1 MADIALRQR
10 KSTELVDAA
19 FQIYRRDPLQFI
31 LAVALIY
38 VPWMVL
44 RLVLGIGLNADQP
57 LAIGAVVISAIGGG
71 LVYTFAGGVTT
82 ILASDV
88 YFGRPTDL
96 ARAFRTVAT
105 HIVPLI
111 LTMVISFVTIVVAA
125 IFLLFPALYPIARFF
140 AVRQVVV
147 LEDGS
152 TGQAFSRSSTLSDG
166 TKRHILNT
174 LVLIALLV
182 YAISLGAGLLFTLL
196 HSRILQVTLGTALS
210 AVVYP
215 LFGITETLLYY
226 DTRIRKEGFD
236 VEYLASIGPVDGLSA
251 APALPT

>member
-10 KSTELVDAA
+10 SATELVDAA
-19 FQIYRRDPLQFI
+19 FQIYRRDPVQFI
-31 LAVALIY
+31 LAGALIY

-44 RLVLGIGLNADQP
+44 RLALGIGLN
-57 LAIGAVVISAIGGG
+57 GARPTMGTAFIAAIGGA

-82 ILASDV
+82 LLASDV

-96 ARAFRTVAT
+96 AGAFRTVAT

-111 LTMVISFVTIVVAA
+111 LTMVISAFIIGFAA
-125 IFLLFPALYPIARFF
+125 IFLLFPALYPLARFF
-140 AVRQVVV
+140 GVRQVVV

-174 LVLIALLV
+174 LLLIGLLV
-182 YAISLGAGLLFTLL
+182 YAISLGAGLSYTLI
-196 HSRILQVTLGTALS
+196 HSQILQVTLGTALS
-210 AVVYP
+210 AVLYP

-226 DTRIRKEGFD
+226 DMRIRKEGFD
-236 VEYLASIGPVDGLSA
+236 VEYLASIGPVGGMPA
-251 APALPT
+251 APAIPT

>member
-10 KSTELVDAA
+10 SSTELVDAA
-19 FQIYRRDPLQFI
+19 FQVYRRDPLQFI
-31 LAVALIY
+31 LGVALIY

-44 RLVLGIGLNADQP
+44 RLALGIGLNAGQP
-57 LAIGAVVISAIGGG
+57 LTIGTAVTAAIGGG

-96 ARAFRTVAT
+96 ARAFRSVAT
-105 HIVPLI
+105 RIVPLI
-111 LTMVISFVTIVVAA
+111 LTMVISSVAIGVAA
-125 IFLLFPALYPIARFF
+125 IFFLFPALYPIARFF

-147 LEDGS
+147 LENGS
-152 TGQAFSRSSTLSDG
+152 TGQAFSRSSTLSVG

-174 LVLIALLV
+174 LILIGLLV
-182 YAISLGAGLLFTLL
+182 YAVSLGAGLFYSLL
-196 HSRILQVTLGTALS
+196 HSRILQATLATALS
-210 AVVYP
+210 AVLYP

-226 DTRIRKEGFD
+226 DMRIRKEGFD
-236 VEYLASIGPVDGLSA
+236 VEYLASIGPVEGVVA
-251 APALPT
+251 TPAIPT

>member
-10 KSTELVDAA
+10 KATELVDAA

-44 RLVLGIGLNADQP
+44 RLALGIGLNPDQLP
-57 LAIGAVVISAIGGG
+57 GIGALVMSAIGGG

-88 YFGRPTDL
+88 YFGRPADL
-96 ARAFRTVAT
+96 AQAFRTVAT
-105 HIVPLI
+105 HIVPLV
-111 LTMVISFVTIVVAA
+111 LTMVISFLLIGVAA
-125 IFLLFPALYPIARFF
+125 VFFLFPALYVIARFF

-147 LEDGS
+147 LENAS
-152 TGQAFSRSSTLSDG
+152 TGQAFSRSSALSDG

-174 LVLIALLV
+174 LVLVALLV
-182 YAISLGAGLLFTLL
+182 YAISLGAGLLLTLF

-210 AVVYP
+210 AVLYP

-236 VEYLASIGPVDGLSA
+236 VEYLASVGPMDGLSA